1 MKIQYSIVTSETGC
15 KQKDKRKT
23 DEQISGDTKDIYCP
37 LPYDSIII
45 IIISKAICCTCLNSA
60 EVSHCEKHKSLFSI
74 VSVFYFPPW
83 LAKENHTAPCIVIS
97 LYCLFIMLLL
107 NLYKYNLGGWQFHV
121 VDHTVRLVQIDHG
134 KMKRHGQTKVYASTL
149 SPTDA
154 GVHLQGQ
161 QAEHY
166 QMGLPAL
173 TKVRGPRTDT
183 VKGFHLIIHTD
194 ESILIP
200 KPIVWM
206 FVYRVV

>member
-1 MKIQYSIVTSETGC
+1 MHCYFIVLSF
-15 KQKDKRKT
+15 
-23 DEQISGDTKDIYCP
+23 YN
-37 LPYDSIII
+37 
-45 IIISKAICCTCLNSA
+45 AIT
-60 EVSHCEKHKSLFSI
+60 KSLQI
-74 VSVFYFPPW
+74 Q
-83 LAKENHTAPCIVIS
+83 
-97 LYCLFIMLLL
+97 
-107 NLYKYNLGGWQFHV
+107 LGGWQFHV

-200 KPIVWM
+200 KPIVCM
-206 FVYRVV
+206 FVCRVV